1 MSEKKYYWED
11 FVPGEVATF
20 GAYHVTKEEIV
31 EFASVYDPQLM
42 HTDEEAAKKT
52 FMGGLCA
59 SGWHTCAM
67 SMRMMC
73 DHYLLD
79 AASMGSPGL
88 DDNKWRAPVRPGD
101 ILSMTRECLDRRAS
115 QLRPEMGLTRM
126 RHTVTNQHGEVKMIL
141 EGSLLFGRRHPG
153 AEV

>member
-1 MSEKKYYWED
+1 MSVIKYYWED
-11 FVPGEVATF
+11 FVPGEVAEF
-20 GAYHVTKEEIV
+20 GAYHVTKEEII
-31 EFASVYDPQLM
+31 EFASEYDPQLM

-73 DHYLLD
+73 DHYLVESAGL
-79 AASMGSPGL
+79 GSPGL

-101 ILSMTRECLDRRAS
+101 ILSMKRECLDRRVS
-115 QLRPEMGLTRM
+115 QSHPEMGLTRL

-141 EGSLLFGRRHPG
+141 EGSLLFARRQPG

>member
-1 MSEKKYYWED
+1 MSVIKYYWED
-11 FVPGEVATF
+11 FIPGEVATF
-20 GAYHVTKEEIV
+20 GAYHVTKEEII

-73 DHYLLD
+73 DHYLLES
-79 AASMGSPGL
+79 AAMGSPGL

-101 ILSMTRECLDRRAS
+101 ILSMKRECLDRRVS
-115 QLRPEMGLTRM
+115 QSRPEMGLTRL

-141 EGSLLFGRRHPG
+141 EGSLLFARRHPG